1 MERLVERKIQKEASR
16 FKIPKK
22 QLVQA
27 VSYLSYLHGGNR
39 LEADIYRDMLP
50 ENFDFEPAEN
60 VIQFINEETDG
71 EWE

>member
-1 MERLVERKIQKEASR
+1 MERLLEVKIRKEASR
-16 FKIPKK
+16 FKVPKE

-27 VSYLSYLHGGNR
+27 VSYLSYQRAGNQ

-60 VIQFINEETDG
+60 VMQFISDQVEG
-71 EWE
+71 